1 MTFPCIAAARR
12 FDPAAHLRFE
22 IAGQA
27 VGWVRRQ
34 DVAKLARWPDVFE
47 LTAERVVLSA
57 RDDSVDARSMAL
69 ASAIGALA
77 AEGAIPGWRDEIY
90 AIRNRFDDPPLA
102 YIERAASRFFGTQT
116 YAGHVNG
123 IVEYAVTPGAPP

>member
-22 IAGQA
+22 IAGEQ

-47 LTAERVVLSA
+47 LTDTRVVLSA
-57 RDDSVDARSMAL
+57 R
-69 ASAIGALA
+69 
-77 AEGAIPGWRDEIY
+77 
-90 AIRNRFDDPPLA
+90 
-102 YIERAASRFFGTQT
+102 
-116 YAGHVNG
+116 
-123 IVEYAVTPGAPP
+123 